1 MQRQLSLKM
10 QQENNELYRST
21 IQLQA
26 EMDANVARM
35 TMSSAAYDQM
45 VKEQQVRSK
54 FAKLR
59 EDAEKKIKPDDEAAF
74 QRQTRLL
81 NAEEQKQLSIVRNG
95 ARDKAQIEGS
105 WTEGLRAGLREWG
118 ADATNIYAQ
127 VRDTSV
133 NAMGGMANS
142 IWQMASR
149 GKSSFKEMALS
160 IIDDI
165 GQMITKM
172 LFFQSIR
179 SARLS
184 YVGVRDWHPRG
195 FWRVS
200 VWALRRRVYR

>member
-1 MQRQLSLKM
+1 QEIADLKAKKILTAGQRSILNAEQELRAQLSINVQLEKANVQRQLSLKM
-10 QQENNELYRST
+10 QQENNELRRST

-45 VKEQQVRSK
+45 AKEQQVRSK

-59 EDAEKKIKPDDEAAF
+59 EDAEKTIKPADEAAF
-74 QRQTRLL
+74 QERTRLL

-95 ARDKAQIEGS
+95 ARDKAQVEGS

-133 NAMGGMANS
+133 NAMDGM
-142 IWQMASR
+142 
-149 GKSSFKEMALS
+149 
-160 IIDDI
+160 
-165 GQMITKM
+165 
-172 LFFQSIR
+172 
-179 SARLS
+179 
-184 YVGVRDWHPRG
+184 
-195 FWRVS
+195 
-200 VWALRRRVYR
+200 